1 MLREIDGKTIKIG
14 STVEFRFTDTSSASS
29 TSEIIKIALRVG
41 SK

>member
-1 MLREIDGKTIKIG
+1 MPREIDGKTIKIG

-29 TSEIIKIALRVG
+29 TAEIVKTTLRVG